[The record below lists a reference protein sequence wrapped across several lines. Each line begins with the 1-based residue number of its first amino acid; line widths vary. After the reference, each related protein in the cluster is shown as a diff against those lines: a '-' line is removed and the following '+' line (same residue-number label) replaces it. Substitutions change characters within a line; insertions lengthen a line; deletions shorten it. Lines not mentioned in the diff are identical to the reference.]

1 MSAYLF
7 THFTETKG
15 DREYVWFAVSRDG
28 LHWKDLG
35 NDEPLLASKVG
46 TKGVRDPFIVYD
58 EKLKNVFYN
67 NICQVHINILRP
79 QNKKVWRN
87 QQIFIVGSTKV

>member
-7 THFTETKG
+7 AHFTENKG

-35 NDEPLLASKVG
+35 TDSEPVLVSNVG
-46 TKGVRDPFIVYD
+46 TKGVRDPFIIYD
-58 EKLKNVFYN
+58 EKLKKYYENG
-67 NICQVHINILRP
+67 
-79 QNKKVWRN
+79 K
-87 QQIFIVGSTKV
+87 TK